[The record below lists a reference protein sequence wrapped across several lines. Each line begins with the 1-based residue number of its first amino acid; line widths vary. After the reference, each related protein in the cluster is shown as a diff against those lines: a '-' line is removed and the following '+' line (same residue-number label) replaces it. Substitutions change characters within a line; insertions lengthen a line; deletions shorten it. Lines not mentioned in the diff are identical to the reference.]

1 MTASS
6 PLIGRS
12 LRVLLLLH
20 AALLPVSIAAGQI
33 WAYLVAVLFVAALF
47 TRWREELLRAPLTPF
62 IACFAVAVL
71 FSVGVGVRPAQAL
84 AKADRLFL
92 LAVPLMLPLFQ
103 KAWGVEGLRRL
114 LIWFVAACSLKGLYD
129 AVRIPLAYA
138 QAREAFQ
145 SALSSGTLEAGA
157 LPPTLFE
164 FGNMRDPQFYAVA
177 LCIALAFW
185 IMRSPGAPRWFFAA
199 AILLNSTA
207 LIMHFKRGAWLA
219 TLLAVILLGLLS
231 RRSRVVFLLL
241 LVAIGAAFLPPVQTR
256 LRLIQEEFQIRTGG
270 RYALWSTVAP
280 ALLREYPLGMGWRS
294 VTHEDLLKHGVPVQK
309 KLNHL
314 HNNVLQVRLETG
326 WLGLAAWLA
335 WMGAVF
341 VWLARG
347 YRRACAEHSPWAGPA
362 LGVLTGFTALHFN
375 GLVENNFGDGE
386 VFMLMNL
393 LMGIGVAGVMALRR
407 PASG

>member
-1 MTASS
+1 
-6 PLIGRS
+6 
-12 LRVLLLLH
+12 
-20 AALLPVSIAAGQI
+20 
-33 WAYLVAVLFVAALF
+33 
-47 TRWREELLRAPLTPF
+47 
-62 IACFAVAVL
+62 
-71 FSVGVGVRPAQAL
+71 
-84 AKADRLFL
+84 
-92 LAVPLMLPLFQ
+92 
-103 KAWGVEGLRRL
+103 
-114 LIWFVAACSLKGLYD
+114 
-129 AVRIPLAYA
+129 
-138 QAREAFQ
+138 
-145 SALSSGTLEAGA
+145 
-157 LPPTLFE
+157 
-164 FGNMRDPQFYAVA
+164 
-177 LCIALAFW
+177 
-185 IMRSPGAPRWFFAA
+185 
-199 AILLNSTA
+199 
-207 LIMHFKRGAWLA
+207 
-219 TLLAVILLGLLS
+219 
-231 RRSRVVFLLL
+231 VVFLLL